1 MATLAEIRQQYPQYN
16 DLSDTQLADSF
27 HSKFY
32 SDIPKDQFYSQLGV
46 KTQTAQQKQPSS
58 ALGGLASL
66 ADVTVGGILPAA
78 VQTLGYP
85 LARLGRSPEE
95 AQAATQR
102 MVSAVEK
109 PFGKALGVT
118 ETPEYQQESSRQ
130 LMDFIGQNFQKG
142 AKWIA
147 DKTGLSP
154 ADVESY
160 MGTASI
166 AAPALAKPVTK
177 VVTAATAPLKEQ
189 ITTGLKL
196 PFEERTQARREAA
209 SLKDYER
216 GPQIDAAAEAQRL
229 KIFLSPED
237 IQQTAGPK
245 MLSAIAGEKGLD
257 AIAQANKNQVRKVG
271 LNELGLPET
280 TQLTSKEPFSAARAK
295 VSEPYTQV
303 AKLPTIVADDQ
314 VRSALDNLR
323 PDESLIGSA
332 KYSKA
337 INAVID
343 DAGKKLEGGLTG
355 ADLLKNIQ
363 TLRQRSRKVYNNKSA
378 DLASLDWAD
387 TNLAIANVLE
397 STIEANIF
405 NPKLLGEF
413 RDARQKMAKSYAYEG
428 ATDFNTGMIDVNKL
442 SRITAKDNTLTG
454 DIASLGKIAGN
465 FPDVF
470 TKRAT
475 PETIAA
481 RLKRSGPAGIVGGV
495 SGYALGGGLGGALGS
510 VLGAGL
516 GEVGQSLA
524 ARKLV
529 SPEYQAGLNL
539 KDMRIPVNQ
548 AAAAMQPPIPNSQAI
563 VPYQPEVL
571 GPSGQGGAAP
581 LRIVGY
587 DENQRPIYAPS
598 RGAQTG
604 PNFTMPPQPTFGAA
618 HSPYAQRGLPNEVPR
633 QVYEA
638 QKRAELAQEF
648 KARDERKPASGAI
661 EMQLNP
667 LTGLPEIS
675 KGLMGATPETFSNF
689 GSSLETAA
697 NKVTAGRK
705 FDLTAAEKVA
715 WDKTK
720 VDLAEIAPGFKSLS
734 DKAIAEKM
742 MDRSWVEE
750 AIVKAKQKAQMQAD
764 IAARATTER
773 QRQVALKERDK
784 LMGIA
789 EDMEESLRQARPDV
803 SGKVQGPKTRTA
815 FREGLFSGGK

>member
-1 MATLAEIRQQYPQYN
+1 MALPQGFVLEQAQETAPASTLPAGF
-16 DLSDTQLADSF
+16 QLESA
-27 HSKFY
+27 
-32 SDIPKDQFYSQLGV
+32 PV
-46 KTQTAQQKQPSS
+46 AQKQQSS

-66 ADVTVGGILPAA
+66 ADVTLGGILPAA
-78 VQTLGYP
+78 VQTIGYP

-102 MVSAVEK
+102 IVSAVEK

-118 ETPEYQQESSRQ
+118 ETPEYQQEASRQ

-147 DKTGLSP
+147 DKTGVP
-154 ADVESY
+154 ASDVESY
-160 MGTASI
+160 MGTVSL
-166 AAPALAKPVTK
+166 AAPALAKPIVK
-177 VVTAATAPLKEQ
+177 AATPLVEQ
-189 ITTGLKL
+189 VTTGLKL

-216 GPQIDAAAEAQRL
+216 GPQIDAAAEAKRL

-237 IQQTAGPK
+237 IQQTTGPK
-245 MLSAIAGEKGLD
+245 ILSAVAGEKGLE
-257 AIAQANKNQVRKVG
+257 AISQANKNQVRKVG
-271 LNELGLPET
+271 LNELDLPAT
-280 TQLTSKEPFSAARAK
+280 TQLTSTQPFSAARAK
-295 VSEPYTQV
+295 IADPYNQV
-303 AKLPTIVADDQ
+303 AKLPTITADNQ
-314 VRSALDNLR
+314 VRTALDNLR
-323 PDESLIGSA
+323 PDETLIGSA
-332 KYSKA
+332 KFSKS

-343 DAGKKLEGGLTG
+343 DASKKLEAGLTG
-355 ADLLKNIQ
+355 AELLKNIQ
-363 TLRQRSRKVYNNKSA
+363 TLRQRSRKIYNNKSA

-397 STIEANIF
+397 STIESNIF

-475 PETIAA
+475 PETTVA
-481 RLKRSGPAGIVGGV
+481 RIKRTGGAGTLGGLA
-495 SGYALGGGLGGALGS
+495 GYALGGDYVSAALGS
-510 VLGAGL
+510 VLGAGA
-516 GEVGQSLA
+516 GEISQSMA
-524 ARKLV
+524 ARRIV

-548 AAAAMQPPIPNSQAI
+548 AAAATQPSIPNSQAI

-571 GPSGQGGAAP
+571 GPSGQGGATP

-598 RGAQTG
+598 RAGQGSQGG
-604 PNFTMPPQPTFGAA
+604 PNFTMPSQPIFGAA
-618 HSPYAQRGLPNEVPR
+618 PSPYAQRGLPNEVPR

-638 QKRAELAQEF
+638 QKRAEMAQEF
-648 KARDERKPASGAI
+648 RARDERKPASGAI
-661 EMQLNP
+661 EMQINP

-675 KGLMGATPETFSNF
+675 KGLMGATPATFSNF

-697 NKVTAGRK
+697 SKVTSGKK

-715 WDKTK
+715 WDKTR
-720 VDLAEIAPGFKSLS
+720 VDLSEVSPGFKSLS

-742 MDRSWVEE
+742 LDRSWVEE
-750 AIVKAKQKAQMQAD
+750 AIVKAKQKAQMQVD

-773 QRQVALKERDK
+773 QRQAALKERDK

-789 EDMEESLRQARPDV
+789 EDMEESLRMSRPDV
-803 SGKVQGPKTRTA
+803 SDKIQGPKTRTA
-815 FREGLFSGGK
+815 FREGLFSGGR

>member
-1 MATLAEIRQQYPQYN
+1 MALPQGFVLEQTQEAAS
-16 DLSDTQLADSF
+16 LSNLPAGFQLEAT
-27 HSKFY
+27 
-32 SDIPKDQFYSQLGV
+32 P
-46 KTQTAQQKQPSS
+46 APQKQQTS

-66 ADVTVGGILPAA
+66 ADVTVGGVLPAV
-78 VQTLGYP
+78 VQTVGYP
-85 LARLGRSPEE
+85 FARLGRSPEE
-95 AQAATQR
+95 AQAVIQR
-102 MVSAVEK
+102 TVSAIDK

-118 ETPEYQQESSRQ
+118 ETPEYQQEVSRQ

-142 AKWIA
+142 AKWISE
-147 DKTGLSP
+147 KTGLP
-154 ADVESY
+154 VADVESY
-160 MGTASI
+160 LGTASI

-177 VVTAATAPLKEQ
+177 AVSAVATPLKEQ

-196 PFEERTQARREAA
+196 PFEERAQARREAA

-216 GPQIDAAAEAQRL
+216 GPQLDAAAEAKRL

-245 MLSAIAGEKGLD
+245 VLSALAGEKGLD

-271 LNELGLPET
+271 LNELGLPDT
-280 TQLTSKEPFSAARAK
+280 TQLTSKEPFNTARAK
-295 VSEPYTQV
+295 VSDPYNQI
-303 AKLPTIVADDQ
+303 AKLPTIAADEQ
-314 VRSALDNLR
+314 TMNALNGLR
-323 PDESLIGSA
+323 PDETLIGSA
-332 KYSKA
+332 KFSKA

-343 DAGKKLEGGLTG
+343 DASKKLEGGLSG

-363 TLRQRSRKVYNNKSA
+363 TLRQRSRKIYNNKSA

-397 STIEANIF
+397 STIESNIF

-413 RDARQKMAKSYAYEG
+413 REARQKMAKSYAYEG

-475 PETIAA
+475 PESTVA
-481 RLKRSGPAGIVGGV
+481 RIKRTGGAGTLGGLT
-495 SGYALGGGLGGALGS
+495 GYALGGDYVSAALGS

-516 GEVGQSLA
+516 GELGQSAA
-524 ARKLV
+524 ARRIV

-548 AAAAMQPPIPNSQAI
+548 AAAAMQPIPNSQAI
-563 VPYQPEVL
+563 VPYQAPVEVL
-571 GPSGQGGAAP
+571 MPGEGPYQPNFVMQPNQYGPRVTTPGFAP
-581 LRIVGY
+581 GPAQL
-587 DENQRPIYAPS
+587 PAPS
-598 RGAQTG
+598 AQSTLGSLRAEDVRRAGVSRALGQQAEAAQAAAEAAQRQPTRGA
-604 PNFTMPPQPTFGAA
+604 
-618 HSPYAQRGLPNEVPR
+618 V
-633 QVYEA
+633 
-638 QKRAELAQEF
+638 
-648 KARDERKPASGAI
+648 
-661 EMQLNP
+661 EMQINP

-697 NKVTAGRK
+697 NKVTAGKK
-705 FDLTAAEKVA
+705 FDMTAAEKVA
-715 WDKTK
+715 WDKTR
-720 VDLAEIAPGFKSLS
+720 VDLSEVSPGFKSLS

-742 MDRSWVEE
+742 LDRSWVEE

-789 EDMEESLRQARPDV
+789 EDMEESLRRSRPDT
-803 SGKVQGPKTRTA
+803 SGKMQGPKTRTA
-815 FREGLFSGGK
+815 FREGLFSGGR